1 MTGKNDMKAALQALL
16 CYATILT
23 GVLLLPLPDALA
35 EEECQS
41 LVRNKCTT
49 CHFVTY
55 ICPRIEKGKGR
66 FAWKGIVK
74 DMIKEGMVATD
85 QEQERL
91 VDCLADPDA
100 KVRALCPQKQ

>member
-1 MTGKNDMKAALQALL
+1 MHCTDAV
-16 CYATILT
+16 AT
-23 GVLLLPLPDALA
+23 
-35 EEECQS
+35 EECQS

-100 KVRALCPQKQ
+100 KVRELCPPKK